1 MSELLQYRMVLK
13 SAGLSH
19 RINMYID
26 KKHHAID
33 YINTRYVKVHNSLF
47 KSCTK
52 GEGPYLP
59 CDLEMIPSHRPLS
72 GKQKQKRPLHIK
84 ITFNVKMLPR
94 LKF

>member
-1 MSELLQYRMVLK
+1 MSGLLQKAVK

-26 KKHHAID
+26 KKQHAID

-52 GEGPYLP
+52 WGRA
-59 CDLEMIPSHRPLS
+59 IPS
-72 GKQKQKRPLHIK
+72 
-84 ITFNVKMLPR
+84 V
-94 LKF
+94 